1 MPKLTI
7 DQRNVEVPQGATL
20 LDAARKLGID
30 IPTLCFLKGCSP
42 STSCLVCMVKVCSS
56 GKLVPSCATVAV
68 DGMEIE
74 SETDEIHDVRK
85 SALELLLSD
94 HLGDCLAPC
103 YFACPAQ
110 MDIPL
115 MLRQIVAGDFEDAI
129 ETVKNDIAL
138 PSVLGRICPAPC
150 EKTCRRRGA
159 DAEVAICRLK
169 RFVADKDLEGEDL
182 EGGDLEGGGRYLPS
196 QASDSGKHVAII
208 GAGPTGLAA
217 AYYLLL
223 RGHGCAIFDENDQP
237 GGRLLHETDEQT
249 LPRDVLR
256 ADIVPILV
264 LGSELHTNSRV
275 DDKAALDDLRNDF
288 DAVLIAGGASVIE
301 QAESWGLPLTNRGIR
316 IRKGTYETD
325 LEGTFAAGCA
335 VRSKAMVVRSVAD
348 GKEAATA
355 IDQYLSGKPVTGPS
369 KPFNTRIGRLEPG
382 ELSQFTAG
390 AGTAPLA
397 EPAAGPTAGYSAE
410 EAIEQAARCLHCDCR
425 ALESCKLRHYAAIYE
440 ADPRH
445 YDAGRRAFHQD
456 LCHPDVIFEPGKCI
470 DCGLCIEMAQ
480 AGGESLGLAFIGR
493 GFDVRV
499 GVPFDR
505 STADALRKTAA
516 ACVAACPTA
525 ALSLR

>member
-7 DQRNVEVPQGATL
+7 DQRDIEVPGGATL
-20 LDAARKLGID
+20 LDAAQKLGID

-42 STSCLVCMVKVCSS
+42 STSCLACVVKVRNT
-56 GKLVPSCATVAV
+56 GKLVPSCATVAI

-74 SETDEIHDVRK
+74 SETDEIHQVRK

-103 YFACPAQ
+103 YFACPAR

-138 PSVLGRICPAPC
+138 PAVLGRICPAPC

-169 RFVADKDLEGEDL
+169 RFVADKDIEGE
-182 EGGDLEGGGRYLPS
+182 ERHLPMR
-196 QASDSGKHVAII
+196 ASDSGKHVAIV

-223 RGHGCAIFDENDQP
+223 RGHACAIFDENDQP
-237 GGRLLHETDEQT
+237 GGRLHHETDQQT

-256 ADIVPILV
+256 ADIEPILA
-264 LGSELHTNSRV
+264 LGVELHTNSRV
-275 DDKAALDDLRNDF
+275 DDKASLDDLRRDF
-288 DAVLIAGGASVIE
+288 DAVLLASGASAIE
-301 QAESWGLPLTNRGIR
+301 QAEGWGLPLTKRGIQV
-316 IRKGTYETD
+316 RKGTYETD

-355 IDQYLSGKPVTGPS
+355 IDQYLCGKPVTGPP
-369 KPFNTRIGRLEPG
+369 KPFNTRIGRLEPD
-382 ELSQFTAG
+382 ELSQFMAG
-390 AGTAPLA
+390 AESTLLDK
-397 EPAAGPTAGYSAE
+397 PAAGPTAGYRPE

-425 ALESCKLRHYAAIYE
+425 ALESCKLRKYAAIYE

-445 YDAGRRAFHQD
+445 YEAGRRTFHQD
-456 LCHPDVIFEPGKCI
+456 LRHPDVIFEPGKCI
-470 DCGLCIEMAQ
+470 DCGLCIEMAR

-499 GVPFDR
+499 GVPFDG

-516 ACVAACPTA
+516 QCVAACPTA

>member
-7 DQRNVEVPQGATL
+7 DQRDVEVPAGATL
-20 LDAARKLGID
+20 LDAAQELGID

-42 STSCLVCMVKVCSS
+42 STSCLVCMVKVRGS

-74 SETDEIHDVRK
+74 SETEEIHQVRK

-103 YFACPAQ
+103 TFACPAK

-115 MLRQIVAGDFEDAI
+115 MLRQIVAGEFEDAI

-138 PSVLGRICPAPC
+138 PAVLGRICPAPC

-169 RFVADKDLEGEDL
+169 RFVADKDLDGE
-182 EGGDLEGGGRYLPS
+182 EHYLPLR
-196 QASDSGKHVAII
+196 ASDSGKHVAII

-237 GGRLLHETDEQT
+237 GGRLHRETDEQT

-256 ADIVPILV
+256 ADIEPILA
-264 LGSELHTNSRV
+264 LGAELHTNSRV
-275 DDKAALDDLRNDF
+275 DDKASLDDLRNDF
-288 DAVLIAGGASVIE
+288 DAVLIAGGVSVIE
-301 QAESWGLPLTNRGIR
+301 QAESWGVPLTKRGIQVC
-316 IRKGTYETD
+316 KGTYETA

-335 VRSKAMVVRSVAD
+335 IRSKAMVVRSVAD
-348 GKEAATA
+348 GKEAAIC
-355 IDQYLSGKPVTGPS
+355 IDQYLSGNRVTGPP
-369 KPFNTRIGRLEPG
+369 KPFNIRIGRLEPD
-382 ELSQFTAG
+382 ELLQFMAG
-390 AGTAPLA
+390 ADSAPLG
-397 EPAAGPTAGYSAE
+397 EPAAGPTAGYSVE
-410 EAIEQAARCLHCDCR
+410 EAAEQAARCLHCDCR
-425 ALESCKLRHYAAIYE
+425 ALESCRLRHYAGLYE

-456 LCHPDVIFEPGKCI
+456 LRHPDVIFEPGKCI
-470 DCGLCIEMAQ
+470 DCGLCIEMSRV
-480 AGGESLGLAFIGR
+480 GGESLGLAFIGR

-499 GVPFDR
+499 GVPFDG
-505 STADALRKTAA
+505 STAEALRKTAT